1 MKQGNRKK
9 LNILAAV
16 LLMISLMGCS
26 FPFIGKQAE
35 NKAEGGFGVYY
46 LTQEESQILF
56 ESRDTLTKDSG
67 ISDYILALQE
77 EPKDIRLKKTVGSE
91 VMLIDYRKEDKG
103 AVLNFDD
110 RYLDMPAAKEVLF
123 RAAVVQTI
131 LQDSDLNFVSFEVN
145 GETLKY
151 GNGEEVGS
159 MTDSTFI
166 DNAGDEISSYLRKR
180 VRFYFATADGSSLIP
195 VERDVISGS
204 NDSLEKVV
212 MEQLIAGPA
221 SYEGYVTISPDTKMN
236 TLAVKNGICYV
247 SMDTA
252 LVDKPVDVSEEVLLY
267 SIVNTLTSLP
277 GINKVQI
284 SINGETDRVLR
295 SVLRLDEIY
304 SFNEE
309 IIKSD

>member
-166 DNAGDEISSYLRKR
+166 DNAGDEISSYLRK
-180 VRFYFATADGSSLIP
+180 
-195 VERDVISGS
+195 
-204 NDSLEKVV
+204 
-212 MEQLIAGPA
+212 
-221 SYEGYVTISPDTKMN
+221 
-236 TLAVKNGICYV
+236 
-247 SMDTA
+247 
-252 LVDKPVDVSEEVLLY
+252 
-267 SIVNTLTSLP
+267 
-277 GINKVQI
+277 
-284 SINGETDRVLR
+284 
-295 SVLRLDEIY
+295 
-304 SFNEE
+304 
-309 IIKSD
+309 

>member
-195 VERDVISGS
+195 VERDVIYGS
-204 NDSLEKVV
+204 NESLE
-212 MEQLIAGPA
+212 
-221 SYEGYVTISPDTKMN
+221 
-236 TLAVKNGICYV
+236 
-247 SMDTA
+247 
-252 LVDKPVDVSEEVLLY
+252 
-267 SIVNTLTSLP
+267 
-277 GINKVQI
+277 
-284 SINGETDRVLR
+284 RW
-295 SVLRLDEIY
+295 
-304 SFNEE
+304 
-309 IIKSD
+309 